1 LLHTLSAN
9 RWQRLVMVRLPASI
23 RFVFNAVKLSACGCV
38 VAALVAEWVSAD
50 HGLGYLIVYWSA
62 QYKMAE
68 VWTAVI
74 TGTAMSMA
82 MYGLA
87 TLAERAATPWLVAR
101 EGSNLG

>member
-1 LLHTLSAN
+1 
-9 RWQRLVMVRLPASI
+9 
-23 RFVFNAVKLSACGCV
+23 VFNAVKLSACGCV